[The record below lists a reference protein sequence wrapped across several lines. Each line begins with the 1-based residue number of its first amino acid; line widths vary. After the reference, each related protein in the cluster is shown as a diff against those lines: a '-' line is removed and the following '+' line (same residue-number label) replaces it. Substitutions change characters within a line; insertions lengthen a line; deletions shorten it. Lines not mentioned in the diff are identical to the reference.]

1 MTDRAFSKR
10 DETLLTSLADY
21 AAVAIENANL
31 YEQAQHEITER
42 TRAEQESVKRANQAE
57 ALARVAMRINQLD
70 LAAILEAVC
79 EEAVRVVPSMPQAAL
94 MLCDE
99 QHDVLYVAASTG
111 STAEAVQQTSLV
123 PRAWY
128 EEMMEAQGQVI
139 IIPDAL
145 KIADLPNAE
154 LLAGQK
160 TRTIVSI
167 SMMHENDLIGS
178 LNIASNGEIYLPG
191 EEEMAMLQ
199 ALANQATVA
208 IANARLFKQISESR
222 SHLQALS
229 QTLVKVQEAERRNLA
244 VELHD
249 EIGQVLTSLSLTL
262 DLIGRTTGAEVP
274 AEGAISEGLSQAQSL
289 VNQLLKQ
296 VRDLSLDLRP
306 ALLDDLGLLP
316 ALISLF
322 ERYTA
327 QTDIQVD
334 FKHSGLESRFAP
346 EIETA
351 AFRIIQE
358 ALTNVARYAQVN
370 DVAVRLWA
378 NEEIL
383 GVQVQDQGVG
393 FDPEAIDLTRPTS
406 GLSGMRER
414 ANLCGGQVEIESEPG
429 GGTCLT
435 AEFPLRSENDYLDPA
450 GR

>member
-1 MTDRAFSKR
+1 
-10 DETLLTSLADY
+10 
-21 AAVAIENANL
+21 
-31 YEQAQHEITER
+31 
-42 TRAEQESVKRANQAE
+42 
-57 ALARVAMRINQLD
+57 MRINQLD

-79 EEAVRVVPSMPQAAL
+79 KEAVRVVPSMTQATM
-94 MLCDE
+94 MLCDD
-99 QHDVLYVAASTG
+99 QRDVLYIAASTG
-111 STAEAVQQTSLV
+111 SPPEAVQQTTPV
-123 PRAWY
+123 PRVWY
-128 EEMMEAQGQVI
+128 EEMMEAQGPVI

-154 LLAGQK
+154 LLSSQN

-167 SMMHENDLIGS
+167 SLMHENDLIGA
-178 LNIASNGEIYLPG
+178 LNIYSTGKIYLPG
-191 EEEMAMLQ
+191 EEEIALLK
-199 ALANQATVA
+199 ALANQATAA

-222 SHLQALS
+222 AHLQALS

-262 DLIGRTTGAEVP
+262 DLISRTMGAEMP
-274 AEGAISEGLSQAQSL
+274 AEGAFSEGLTQAQSL

-322 ERYTA
+322 ERYTT

-334 FKHSGLESRFAP
+334 FKHSGLEGRFAP

-351 AFRIIQE
+351 AFRIVQE

-370 DVAVRLWA
+370 EAAVRLWA

-383 GVQVQDQGVG
+383 GVQVQDRGVG
-393 FDPEAIDLTRPTS
+393 FDQEAIDLTRPTS

-435 AEFPLRSENDYLDPA
+435 AEFPLRSEDDYLDPA
-450 GR
+450 SR